1 MRGELLQIRRARA
14 SDLPFVATIERASFP
29 DPWDE
34 ATLEWVLEY
43 CGDFFFVASSG
54 EALAGFLAGALEET
68 GVEVYGHICNFA
80 VAPEFRGRGIGRR
93 LVARAEQQFLVAGAS
108 AVQLEVRES
117 NLAARAFYSRCGYRE
132 VLCIPAYYANGEDAR
147 LMMRWLY

>member
-1 MRGELLQIRRARA
+1 MEETLQIRRARTN
-14 SDLPFVATIERASFP
+14 DLPAVAAIERVSFP

-34 ATLEWVLEY
+34 STLDWVLEY

-54 EALAGFLAGALEET
+54 TGLAGFLAGALEET

-80 VAPEFRGRGIGRR
+80 VAPPFRARGIGRR

-117 NLAARAFYSRCGYRE
+117 NRAAQAFYSRCGYQ
-132 VLCIPAYYANGEDAR
+132 VVFTIPAYYANGEDAR

>member
-1 MRGELLQIRRARA
+1 MIDAPLQIRRARA
-14 SDLPFVATIERASFP
+14 NDLPTVAAIEQASFP

-34 ATLEWVLEY
+34 STLDWVLEF
-43 CGDFFFVASSG
+43 CGDFFFVVSSG
-54 EALAGFLAGALEET
+54 SAIAGFLAGALEDT

-80 VAPEFRGRGIGRR
+80 VAPAFRKLGVGRR

-117 NLAARAFYSRCGYRE
+117 NLGAQAFYSRCGYQ
-132 VLCIPAYYANGEDAR
+132 VVFTIPAYYANGEDAR

>member
-1 MRGELLQIRRARA
+1 MEETLQIRRARTN
-14 SDLPFVATIERASFP
+14 DLPAVAAFERVSFP

-34 ATLEWVLEY
+34 STLDWVLEY

-54 EALAGFLAGALEET
+54 TGLAGFLAGALEET
-68 GVEVYGHICNFA
+68 GEEVYGHICNFA
-80 VAPEFRGRGIGRR
+80 VAPPFRARGIGRR

-117 NLAARAFYSRCGYRE
+117 NRAAQAFYSRCGYQ
-132 VLCIPAYYANGEDAR
+132 VVFTIPAYYANGEDAR

>member
-1 MRGELLQIRRARA
+1 MTGEALQIRRARTG
-14 SDLPFVATIERASFP
+14 DLPAVAAIERVSFP

-34 ATLEWVLEY
+34 STLEWVLEY
-43 CGDFFFVASSG
+43 CRDSFFVAIISG
-54 EALAGFLAGALEET
+54 TVAGFLAGALEDT

-80 VAPEFRGRGIGRR
+80 VAPAFRQHGVGRR

-117 NLAARAFYSRCGYRE
+117 NLGAQAFYSRCGYQ
-132 VLCIPAYYANGEDAR
+132 VVFTIPAYYANGEDAR